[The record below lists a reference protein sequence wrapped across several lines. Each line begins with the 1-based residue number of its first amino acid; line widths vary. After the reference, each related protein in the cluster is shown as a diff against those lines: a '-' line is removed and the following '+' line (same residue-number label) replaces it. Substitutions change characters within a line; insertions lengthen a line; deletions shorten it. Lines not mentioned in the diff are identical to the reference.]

1 MRRTRLCWTI
11 LIGCLLWCP
20 YAGMAQ
26 GEAEATEPLV
36 AAWETT
42 PVFKVP
48 ESVLYDGQRK
58 TLYVANIHGKPSE
71 KDGAGFISRVTL
83 SGEVDKLEWVTG
95 LNAPKGMGIHKNTLY
110 VTDIDRLVAID
121 VDTAQVVK
129 EYVIPE
135 AGFLNDVAVDADG
148 RVFFSDMSAENS
160 VIYALIDGKVEPWV
174 KGGEISRPNGL
185 YAEQDRLIVGN
196 SGDGRLKAVD
206 FASRSVQVVAEIGA
220 GIDGVEADGE
230 GGYLISDWSGAT
242 SWVSPS
248 GQVTELLNTT
258 KQKIN
263 SADIEYIPESRLL
276 LIPTFHDHRVM
287 AYHLQ

>member
-1 MRRTRLCWTI
+1 MRRTCFWTV

-20 YAGMAQ
+20 LAAQ
-26 GEAEATEPLV
+26 GEAEAPKTLV
-36 AAWETT
+36 AAWQTDA
-42 PVFKVP
+42 VFKVP

-58 TLYVANIHGKPSE
+58 ALFVANIDGIPTE
-71 KDGAGFISRVTL
+71 KDKAGFISRVSLT
-83 SGEVDKLEWVTG
+83 GEVEKLEWVTG
-95 LNAPKGMGIHKNTLY
+95 LNAPKGMGVYENTLY

-121 VDTAQVVK
+121 VDSAQVVK
-129 EYVIPE
+129 EYVVPE
-135 AGFLNDVAVDADG
+135 AGFLNDVAVDAAG
-148 RVFFSDMSAENS
+148 RVYFSDMSAKNS
-160 VIYALIDGKVEPWV
+160 VIYRLAEGKVEPWV
-174 KGGEISRPNGL
+174 RGDEINRPNGL

-206 FASRSVQVVAEIGA
+206 FASRTVAVVAEIGG

-242 SWVSPS
+242 SRVSAS
-248 GQVTELLNTT
+248 GEVTKLLDTT
-258 KQKIN
+258 AQKIN

-276 LIPTFHDHRVM
+276 LIPTFYDHRVM